1 MSAMTRQLLALLL
14 SFATVL
20 SSCSKNASPGT
31 TRNKPGNQTESSA
44 YIVDELKSRTYVTDN
59 GSFHFVEVLGDK
71 GDYEAVLLLEE
82 HYRNENT
89 PGVEGMRGEA
99 TVTAWTIGA
108 FHQKELRWTAHEK
121 ANEGVIRERFYRF
134 TALGCCDSPNVYTY
148 FSILSGKKLYVT
160 NSDLLEIWGNGEGP
174 LLSRF
179 VGFGY
184 DVRNPSDPQ
193 IQYGT
198 DKDVAQRFSI
208 HSDKAE
214 YERPEVF
221 AAMKD
226 KLEMNYLDLRG
237 SETSFVIVLRY
248 PGHVELRIPV
258 ENDAIRPEKA
268 ILPRGY
274 SISNVEDPQN
284 IIDEVHLRATVQAV
298 VPLADFSG
306 EITPVDFDPKFALT
320 VHIESVVPAVTN
332 FAAGSVATF
341 AVHSPSLLFGGA
353 ATKGNTYE
361 FSLQHK
367 IEDGKIKFFGLK
379 VVKI

>member
-1 MSAMTRQLLALLL
+1 MTRHLLAFLL

-20 SSCSKNASPGT
+20 SSCSKNANPGT
-31 TRNKPGNQTESSA
+31 TRNKPGYQTGSSA

-82 HYRNENT
+82 HSRNENT

-99 TVTAWTIGA
+99 TVTAWTIGV

-121 ANEGVIRERFYRF
+121 ANEGEIRERFYRF
-134 TALGCCDSPNVYTY
+134 TAWGCCDSPNVYTY
-148 FSILSGKKLYVT
+148 YSILSGKKLYVT
-160 NSDLLEIWGNGEGP
+160 NSDVLEIWGNGDGP

-198 DKDVAQRFSI
+198 DKEVAQRFSI
-208 HSDKAE
+208 HTDKAE
-214 YERPEVF
+214 YESPEVF
-221 AAMKD
+221 VATKD
-226 KLEMNYLDLRG
+226 KLEKNHLDLRG

-258 ENDAIRPEKA
+258 ENDAIRPGKA
-268 ILPRGY
+268 MLPRGY
-274 SISNVEDPQN
+274 SIRNVDDSQN
-284 IIDEVHLRATVQAV
+284 KIDGLHMRGTVQAV
-298 VPLADFSG
+298 VPLTDFSG
-306 EITPVDFDPKFALT
+306 DITPVDFDPKFALT
-320 VHIESVVPAVTN
+320 VRIDSVVPAGTN
-332 FAAGSVATF
+332 FAAGSVVTF
-341 AVHSPSLLFGGA
+341 AVHSPSLLFGGV
-353 ATKGNTYE
+353 ATKGKTYD

-367 IEDGKIKFFGLK
+367 IEDGKTKFFGFK
-379 VVKI
+379 VGKI